1 MATKIRLRR
10 MGKKKQAHYRIV
22 VADSRSPRDG
32 RFVENLGYY
41 NPIPHPAR
49 LSVDLERVDYWLGE
63 GAEPSATVASLL
75 SKARNGGDDKVA
87 LAGVLAVEPET
98 NGAREVASSETATA
112 DERPEDSADAVAEPS
127 AGAEG
132 QASSDAEVGAKAESE
147 AAESAADAGGEAA
160 EPAND
165 AGTEAAGPANDADVE
180 VATATPDADTDVE
193 ASKPGNDASGE
204 PAAGNEGSKGG
215 DGAAS
220 PSE

>member
-1 MATKIRLRR
+1 

-98 NGAREVASSETATA
+98 NGASEVASSETATD
-112 DERPEDSADAVAEPS
+112 DERPEDDADATAEPS

-132 QASSDAEVGAKAESE
+132 QAGSDAEVGTKAESE
-147 AAESAADAGGEAA
+147 ADEPAADAGVEADELA
-160 EPAND
+160 
-165 AGTEAAGPANDADVE
+165 TDADVE
-180 VATATPDADTDVE
+180 AATAAPDTDAEVK
-193 ASKPGNDASGE
+193 ASKPGDDASGE
-204 PAAGNEGSKGG
+204 PAASDEASKGG